1 MRRLA
6 EFNKFAHFNLMLI
19 NSFCFVSSRINLKKN
34 ELYGI
39 SQSASVEI
47 LLYSFSKMCIPKE
60 APRDDDDEK
69 EEEDARQQV
78 QQEENEDAQENDEV
92 AVAAIGRF
100 NPDQLAVVLA
110 RLDAALGEEEVQD
123 DPDDEMAVLV
133 VRRMNRLGMEAILG
147 MMRDEIQR
155 RLEEDEEEAA
165 QNLLSVEIRR
175 ICAEVMGEEE
185 EARPES
191 PSK

>member
-69 EEEDARQQV
+69 EEDARQRV

-175 ICAEVMGEEE
+175 IYAEVMGEEE

>member
-69 EEEDARQQV
+69 EEDARQRV

-123 DPDDEMAVLV
+123 DPDEEMAVLV

-175 ICAEVMGEEE
+175 IYAEVMAEEE

>member
-1 MRRLA
+1 LFRFV
-6 EFNKFAHFNLMLI
+6 ENK
-19 NSFCFVSSRINLKKN
+19 LKKN

-69 EEEDARQQV
+69 EEEDARQRV

-175 ICAEVMGEEE
+175 IYAEVMAEEE

>member
-69 EEEDARQQV
+69 EEDARQRV

-175 ICAEVMGEEE
+175 IYAEVMAEEE

>member
-69 EEEDARQQV
+69 EEEDARQRV

-100 NPDQLAVVLA
+100 NPNQLAVVLA

-175 ICAEVMGEEE
+175 IYAEVMGEEE

>member
-1 MRRLA
+1 
-6 EFNKFAHFNLMLI
+6 
-19 NSFCFVSSRINLKKN
+19 
-34 ELYGI
+34 
-39 SQSASVEI
+39 

-69 EEEDARQQV
+69 EEDARQQV

-123 DPDDEMAVLV
+123 DPDEEMAVLV

-175 ICAEVMGEEE
+175 IYAEVMAEEE